1 MDPLNPDSFNHKFAT
16 INGTTIHYVDEGT
29 GPVILC
35 FHGFPDLWYGWRKQI
50 PYLVSL
56 GYRVI
61 APDTHGYGQTDAPKD
76 LKAYGA
82 KNIVNDFV
90 SLLDTLNIREA
101 VWAGHDWGGNIAW
114 RAALW
119 HPERVI
125 GVISYCTPYFLS
137 PEKYIPLDE
146 SAAQIPELS
155 YQLYFGRAE
164 TTHEFNKELPLLI
177 RALFRP
183 RNEFLSMNIF
193 SPIVPVEQ
201 RTLTDVK
208 GLELSGLLTQQQY
221 EYYISELEKN
231 GMEGPLNYYRVYQIN
246 WEDEHEAGLLMGK
259 IDKPCMM
266 VTAGYDA
273 ALPAEWVEH
282 MLQFAPNMT
291 QEHIKESGHW
301 ILNEQ
306 PESSNNAFAKF
317 LKHLE
322 DSGFVK
328 K

>member
-16 INGTTIHYVDEGT
+16 VNGTTIHYVDEGT

-101 VWAGHDWGGNIAW
+101 VWAGHDWGGLVAW

-125 GVISYCTPYFLS
+125 GVISYCTPY
-137 PEKYIPLDE
+137 IPTADTFTPLEDFVVKF
-146 SAAQIPELS
+146 PNWS
-155 YQLYFGRAE
+155 YQLYFQRPEATDE
-164 TTHEFNKELPLLI
+164 LNKEIPLFLT
-177 RALFRP
+177 ALFRHYKD
-183 RNEFLSMNIF
+183 FAKTSIF
-193 SPIVPVEQ
+193 NPAVPPEQ
-201 RTLTDVK
+201 RTITDVR
-208 GLELSGLLTQQQY
+208 GLERSSVFTQGQLD
-221 EYYISELEKN
+221 YYIGEFQRK
-231 GMEGPLNYYRVYQIN
+231 GMEGPLNAYRVRKIN
-246 WEDEHEAGLLMGK
+246 WEDEHEAGFLMNK
-259 IDKPCMM
+259 IDKPSMM
-266 VTAGYDA
+266 VTAGHDG
-273 ALPAEWVEH
+273 ALPAKWTEH
-282 MLQFAPNMT
+282 MPKFIPDLM
-291 QEHIKESGHW
+291 QEHVEESGHW
-301 ILNEQ
+301 ILDEQ
-306 PESSNNAFAKF
+306 PEFCNSAFAKF

-322 DSGFVK
+322 DSGLIQK
-328 K
+328 